1 MDFGAYEQ
9 KFSFLYCDVHRCYLQ
24 WTDRDLRSV
33 ALISWHTNN
42 TNIDIK
48 DPQDP
53 LKHLYDIDDGEESS
67 GGLEVI

>member
-1 MDFGAYEQ
+1 MNRNFPFCIAMFIVATCSGPIVIYG
-9 KFSFLYCDVHRCYLQ
+9 
-24 WTDRDLRSV
+24 SV